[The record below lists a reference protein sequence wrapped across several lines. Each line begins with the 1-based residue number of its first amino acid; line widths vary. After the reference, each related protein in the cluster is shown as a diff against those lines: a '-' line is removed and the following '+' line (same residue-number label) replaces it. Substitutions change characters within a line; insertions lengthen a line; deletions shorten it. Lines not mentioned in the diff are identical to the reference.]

1 MLLLNKTLLRM
12 ARGLWR
18 WILLITGL
26 KLAALIGLT
35 AFARIISSFL
45 GNVNSP
51 ELTAA
56 DAGQA
61 ILSALLAAAAMLLSE
76 LLTGEVITQT
86 FTTNRSF
93 NHIGCKV
100 LNPLGDANPSS
111 YRIEVLDSD
120 GNVLGSR
127 DLGGG
132 EVLNKDYAYVKFDT
146 VVPDR
151 EETYTIR
158 VTGLSAEPGEALTF
172 LYYNSGNWDIY
183 PEGEMTGLN
192 SGEMSHLTFVVYD
205 SVTKC
210 FFN

>member
-1 MLLLNKTLLRM
+1 M
-12 ARGLWR
+12 
-18 WILLITGL
+18 
-26 KLAALIGLT
+26 
-35 AFARIISSFL
+35 
-45 GNVNSP
+45 
-51 ELTAA
+51 
-56 DAGQA
+56 
-61 ILSALLAAAAMLLSE
+61 
-76 LLTGEVITQT
+76 
-86 FTTNRSF
+86 
-93 NHIGCKV
+93 

-192 SGEMSHLTFVVYD
+192 SGEMSDLTFVVYD